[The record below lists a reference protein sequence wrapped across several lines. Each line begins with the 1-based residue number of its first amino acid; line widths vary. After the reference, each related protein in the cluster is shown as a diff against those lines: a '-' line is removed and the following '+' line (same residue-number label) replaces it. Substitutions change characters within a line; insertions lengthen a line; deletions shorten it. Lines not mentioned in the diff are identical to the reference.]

1 MKKALSVL
9 LALILCLPL
18 CACGNQDKYKK
29 YDALIGYIEAGDSGN
44 AINEVLVLIGQNGA
58 EGTETPEVATTT
70 VEITLDNW
78 QEYFEIRPLDVK
90 IYNVFGDLQDSSVGA
105 AFYLKEEY
113 LSRLTDREP
122 EGAFKTIVYTEW
134 HEYDEKAGAF
144 VENGYVSK
152 EVPPEEEIVTYI
164 ADWRDSLD
172 EDGVVSTLSGQVF
185 AEINQGTWM
194 TGEGKLGIFKGVIT
208 NIEVLDVTGTLEL
221 YE

>member
-44 AINEVLVLIGQNGA
+44 AINEVLALIGQNGA

-78 QEYFEIRPLDVK
+78 QEYFEIRVCESK
-90 IYNVFGDLQDSSVGA
+90 HYNAFGELEETRRGDA
-105 AFYLKEEY
+105 ICLKERY
-113 LSRLTDREP
+113 LSSLTTGGAEV
-122 EGAFKTIVYTEW
+122 AFKVTATIEHW
-134 HEYDEKAGAF
+134 EYDEENNIF
-144 VENGYVSK
+144 VENGTVCESLNYEEERVLSTMDLRSQSNTDTYVS
-152 EVPPEEEIVTYI
+152 
-164 ADWRDSLD
+164 
-172 EDGVVSTLSGQVF
+172 DGNGQVVAVVYYGHIVCVDKSYRPVF
-185 AEINQGTWM
+185 TGIN
-194 TGEGKLGIFKGVIT
+194 VI
-208 NIEVLDVTGTLEL
+208 NVTGTLEF